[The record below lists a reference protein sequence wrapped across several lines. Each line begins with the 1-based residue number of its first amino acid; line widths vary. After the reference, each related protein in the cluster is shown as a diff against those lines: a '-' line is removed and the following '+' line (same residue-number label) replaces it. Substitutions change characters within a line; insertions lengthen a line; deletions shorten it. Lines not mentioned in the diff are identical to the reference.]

1 MGQFGRIANLSDLP
15 TRAALTR
22 MVKQAM
28 KLTAAGAGASPKGHR
43 KAAKERPIPDDFL
56 IAQKKRP

>member
-1 MGQFGRIANLSDLP
+1 MWVRIPGSTHTPAKGGS
-15 TRAALTR
+15 
-22 MVKQAM
+22 VKQAM
-28 KLTAAGAGASPKGHR
+28 KLTAAGAGTSPKGHR